1 MNRSIK
7 TNRNFLKV
15 FCLHCFRIFVVLAQF
30 FGPFF
35 GQFSLQFFRTW
46 WWLPPGIFVILV
58 SLAQVCVAS
67 FSFLF
72 FLALQIRF
80 LVPCESVN
88 DPVFF
93 FFFLNLFPYLESNV
107 RLPLAHGHL
116 KNPPVSFQQMVSP
129 KQTQLCCCLSLS
141 RSAVQG
147 TRAPLLISRGL
158 QCQASDIQ
166 CGDCRASEL

>member
-93 FFFLNLFPYLESNV
+93 FFFFKP
-107 RLPLAHGHL
+107 
-116 KNPPVSFQQMVSP
+116 
-129 KQTQLCCCLSLS
+129 LSLTS
-141 RSAVQG
+141 IF
-147 TRAPLLISRGL
+147 LIIL
-158 QCQASDIQ
+158 QPIGDILGSVPILVRILACLQ
-166 CGDCRASEL
+166 FGHFLQ